1 MSFETALQQAVYTQ
15 LSVALSIPVFD
26 DVPQGELFDYV
37 EIGEADQDEFDT
49 DDTLG
54 AESVIVIHSWSRY
67 RGRKQVKEIQ
77 NDVYQS
83 LQRAQLNVI
92 GYHLITCDFVSSET
106 FTESD
111 GKTRQGAQTFNV
123 IIDEV

>member
-1 MSFETALQQAVYTQ
+1 MSFETALQQAIYSQ
-15 LSVALSIPVFD
+15 LSSALAIPVFD

-49 DDTLG
+49 DTTLG
-54 AESVIVIHSWSRY
+54 AETVIIIHAWSRY

-92 GYHLITCDFVSSET
+92 GYHLVTCDFLSSET
-106 FTESD
+106 FVESD
-111 GKTRQGAQTFNV
+111 GKTRQGAKTFNV